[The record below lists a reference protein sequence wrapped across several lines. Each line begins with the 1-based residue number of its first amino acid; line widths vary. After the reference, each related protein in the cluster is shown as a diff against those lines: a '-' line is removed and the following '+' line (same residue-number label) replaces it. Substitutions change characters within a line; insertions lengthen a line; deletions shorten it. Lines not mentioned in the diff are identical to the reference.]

1 MGRGL
6 ILQIFAEVFTL
17 YSALTFFPCSSRYQD
32 MCPLGLRSREESKN
46 YQNSKTIEKSGDSR
60 RSIYMHLLGR
70 KRGREIGEREELTS
84 LRGTRM
90 FPVQASRDLLPT
102 LPHIETDS
110 GPRGRQAGCLER
122 LSAPSFAQKLQ
133 SRDHHVA
140 WGHDPPGSHQAARGT
155 TLATRGL
162 RAWVRSPNPVC
173 PDPLR

>member
-110 GPRGRQAGCLER
+110 GPRGEAGRVLGKT
-122 LSAPSFAQKLQ
+122 LSPKL
-133 SRDHHVA
+133 RTE
-140 WGHDPPGSHQAARGT
+140 AAEQRSP
-155 TLATRGL
+155 RGL
-162 RAWVRSPNPVC
+162 GP
-173 PDPLR
+173 